1 VQTTAAGLLT
11 LRYGIDIV
19 MRASGVFCSGATMT
33 DSDDRKATSDAMR
46 WASQVTSLGMELA
59 VPAGAGV
66 WLDSKYDT
74 LPGFTLVGVCFGSY
88 LAFRGL
94 QQLLRDLDK

>member
-1 VQTTAAGLLT
+1 
-11 LRYGIDIV
+11 
-19 MRASGVFCSGATMT
+19 MT
-33 DSDDRKATSDAMR
+33 GSDNRKAMANAMR

-66 WLDSKYDT
+66 WMDHKYGT
-74 LPGFTLVGVCFGSY
+74 LPGWTLVGVAFGSF

>member
-1 VQTTAAGLLT
+1 
-11 LRYGIDIV
+11 
-19 MRASGVFCSGATMT
+19 MT
-33 DSDDRKATSDAMR
+33 DSDDRRATSNAVR
-46 WASQVTSLGMELA
+46 WASQVTSLGTLLA

-74 LPGFTLVGVCFGSY
+74 LPGFTLVGVFFGSY

-94 QQLLRDLDK
+94 QQLLRDLEK

>member
-1 VQTTAAGLLT
+1 MT

-19 MRASGVFCSGATMT
+19 LPASEGILSGVAMT
-33 DSDDRKATSDAMR
+33 DPDDRRATSNAMR

-66 WLDSKYDT
+66 WMDHKYGT
-74 LPGFTLVGVCFGSY
+74 LPGWTLVGVAFGSF